1 MELTESY
8 IDSLAPNSSAIKN
21 AQGLVKKRSFVR
33 LNRTDDDSLL
43 FGECTGSGSS
53 NYECSADFIV
63 PEMPVLRCSCP
74 SRQLPCKHAL
84 GLLYALIGGND
95 FVVAAVPEDIAAKRE
110 KAVKREEK
118 KEQQAAEGAADKT
131 RKPNKSALT
140 KKIRTQLE
148 GLDALEKLT
157 LSLVRGGLGTI
168 DKKTVKA
175 IEDHVKQLG
184 NYYLTGAQTQLRRLA
199 LLLSGTDDRET
210 AYTYAVEQLTL
221 IHAFVKKGRAHLT
234 AKLDDPELAP
244 DSESTIEEWLGHAWQ
259 LAELKQAGLVS
270 EDVELIQL
278 AFMSYDDPARLEYV
292 DQGYW
297 LESATGDIHRTVHYR
312 PYKAAKHMKEEDSF
326 FDVAIVKSLYRYPGE
341 TNRRVRWEEMT
352 SRPLTS
358 RDLERIPAAANRSY
372 ADAVKR
378 VKNELKNPLGERN
391 PVMLLQVADVVRD
404 GQGRYTISDESGQHM
419 ALDDAPAFGH
429 GTVSLLPH
437 VPAESLRDA
446 ALLVMFEHL
455 PDSGRLVAQPLT
467 IIKGADMIRL
477 LY

>member
-8 IDSLAPNSSAIKN
+8 VDSLAPNSSAIKN
-21 AQGLVKKRSFVR
+21 
-33 LNRTDDDSLL
+33 
-43 FGECTGSGSS
+43 GSGSS

-63 PEMPVLRCSCP
+63 PEKPVLRCSCP

-84 GLLYALIGGND
+84 GLLYALVGGSD
-95 FVVAAVPEDIAAKRE
+95 FVVATVPEDIAAKRE

-118 KEQQAAEGAADKT
+118 KEQAAEGVPDKP
-131 RKPNKSALT
+131 RKTNKSALT

-168 DKKTVKA
+168 DKKAAKA

-199 LLLSGTDDRET
+199 LLLSDMDDREA

-234 AKLDDPELAP
+234 AKLADPELAP

-259 LAELKQAGLVS
+259 LTELKDFGLMS

-278 AFMSYDDPARLEYV
+278 AFLSYDDTARQEYV

-297 LESATGDIHRTVHYR
+297 LDKSTGDIHRTVHYR
-312 PYKAAKHMKEEDSF
+312 PHKAAKHMREEDSF
-326 FDVAIVKSLYRYPGE
+326 FDVALVKSLYRYPGE

-352 SRPLTS
+352 SRPLAPH
-358 RDLERIPAAANRSY
+358 DLETIPAIANRSY

-378 VKNELKNPLGERN
+378 VKNELKNPLGDRN
-391 PVMLLQVADVVRD
+391 PVMLLHVAEVVRD
-404 GQGRYTISDESGQHM
+404 GQGRYAIADDSGQYM
-419 ALDDAPAFGH
+419 TLEDVFAFGH
-429 GTVSLLPH
+429 GTVSLLRH
-437 VPAESLRDA
+437 VPTASLRDA
-446 ALLVMFEHL
+446 AMLVMFEHR